1 MIDNLVIEFLC
12 QVKFE
17 SLKVC
22 VHFAQDIYWTRNI
35 VLKQGQTFINTNF
48 MTHNQYE
55 MFHTEG
61 SFENLKIQ
69 IQKSYLMA
77 AKTSSSSPI
86 SSLSPQEHSSCPVE
100 SSLFISILGRLQSQW
115 WSSCWY
121 SSTPMTIIKW
131 PFLDNLPSTM
141 CALTNSLVITNT

>member
-1 MIDNLVIEFLC
+1 
-12 QVKFE
+12 
-17 SLKVC
+17 
-22 VHFAQDIYWTRNI
+22 
-35 VLKQGQTFINTNF
+35 
-48 MTHNQYE
+48 
-55 MFHTEG
+55 MFNTEG
-61 SFENLKIQ
+61 SFQNLNIQ
-69 IQKSYLMA
+69 KQKSYLMA

-131 PFLDNLPSTM
+131 QFLDNLPSTM
-141 CALTNSLVITNT
+141 CALTNSLVITNTQKVFSSQFQMTLLSKANAITIFSEFNAKDVIGHNVGTFGPCSIFCSLLFLPCW